1 MTYKEWKETYEKI
14 LNMYS
19 EFEKLPKSPA
29 LSKCWKYQGDIQDAW
44 ENLNY
49 EYLRRFREELK
60 ELWEQYEM
68 GIDI

>member
-1 MTYKEWKETYEKI
+1 MTYEEWKETYEKI

-68 GIDI
+68 GIDN